1 MADQTGT
8 DTAPTTASERT
19 RPNLRVALGIGYDGC
34 GFHGF
39 AAQPRQRTVAGEIQ
53 AALRTLF
60 DDETRIVC
68 AGRTDAGVHAV
79 AQVAHVDL
87 DAEVLSSRFF
97 FDENARFPE
106 IPDLAKGLSA
116 LVGPEIVI
124 WRALLAPDSFD
135 ARRSAT
141 SRRYRYEIDTAQ
153 RPDPLRRSA
162 SWHVPA
168 PLDVPAMRI
177 AADALLGE
185 HNFAGFCRRP
195 PDDDGGPIRRRV
207 MDARLN
213 GSQTDTLI
221 FEIEA
226 NAFCHQMV
234 RSIVGTLVA
243 AGRGV
248 RRPSEVM
255 RLLATGD
262 RAGAIDPA
270 PPCGLYLTAVRYPEE
285 LTGTWS

>member
-8 DTAPTTASERT
+8 DPAPITASQPT
-19 RPNLRVALGIGYDGC
+19 RSTLRVALGIAYDGS

-39 AAQPRQRTVAGEIQ
+39 AAQPQQRTVAGEIQ

-60 DDETRIVC
+60 NDETRIVC
-68 AGRTDAGVHAV
+68 AGRTDAGVHAL

-87 DAEVLSSRFF
+87 DSEVLSSRFS
-97 FDENARFPE
+97 FDEIGPFPE
-106 IPDLAKGLSA
+106 IPDLARGLSA
-116 LVGPEIVI
+116 LAGPEIVI
-124 WRALLAPDSFD
+124 WRALLAPDGFD
-135 ARRSAT
+135 ARRAAT

-153 RPDPLRRSA
+153 RPDPLRRSS

-185 HNFAGFCRRP
+185 HDFAGFCRRP
-195 PDDDGGPIRRRV
+195 PNDDGGPIERRV
-207 MDARLN
+207 IDARFD

-243 AGRGV
+243 AGAGYD
-248 RRPSEVM
+248 
-255 RLLATGD
+255 A
-262 RAGAIDPA
+262 RAK
-270 PPCGLYLTAVRYPEE
+270 
-285 LTGTWS
+285 